1 MKKILIATAVA
12 GVVASTSFAAGLSA
26 KHGCVACHGANME
39 RKAPP
44 VTPDTR
50 VVAEM
55 TKDEIKTALNGYKD
69 GSYGRATKG
78 IMKGQVARL
87 SADDIEAIANEYGQ

>member
-12 GVVASTSFAAGLSA
+12 GALTASFAAGLSTQ
-26 KHGCVACHGANME
+26 KGCVACHGANME

-44 VTPDTR
+44 VTPETR

-55 TKDEIKTALNGYKD
+55 TKDEIKASLKGYKD
-69 GSYGRATKG
+69 GTYGRATAA

-87 SADDIEAIANEYGQ
+87 SDADIDAIAEAYGQ